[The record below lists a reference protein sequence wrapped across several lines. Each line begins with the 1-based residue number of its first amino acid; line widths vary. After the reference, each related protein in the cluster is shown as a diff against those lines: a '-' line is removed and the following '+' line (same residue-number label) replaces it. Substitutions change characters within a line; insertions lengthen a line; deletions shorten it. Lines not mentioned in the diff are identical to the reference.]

1 MRMQNLIPAVA
12 LCCATAVYGQ
22 APPSGVLP
30 ITYAQ
35 VPVIKANTRAVAVDV
50 VVTKG
55 QDEPVTALRKQDFV
69 LREDGKPQAIDFFEE
84 HTMPVASAALAPL
97 PAMPPHV
104 YTNVPTGPQSDSVNV
119 LLLDSLNTPRQDQ
132 SYVHQQIVAFLKT
145 MKPDAR
151 IAIFTLGSKLRLIR
165 GFSDDPAA
173 LRAAV
178 DSKKFGFDPVT
189 TNVSRTHQ
197 DDEED
202 QAEVAARQRNL
213 GGQGRTTAGIA
224 ALQAGQAEFADFET
238 DQRAVMT
245 LEALQNLGR
254 YLAGIP
260 GRKNLIWFS
269 SSYPVYFFP
278 KSLEK
283 QLFNSSHREFNN
295 EIKQTADL
303 LTLSKVAVYPIDAEG
318 MMRNYKEDAEHYAG
332 PGLLAY
338 QEMANERAEKMS
350 AMEQIAADTGGE
362 AIFNSNDLNAALSR
376 VIHNGDHY
384 YTIVYTPT
392 NKEMN
397 GQFRKID
404 VKLNAGKFKL
414 AYRRGYYA
422 DDAAVLARA
431 DNAKDGGNAG
441 KSDTA
446 TKQDVNATTNRLQSM
461 MVRGMPSSMQIL
473 YGVRVAPADPQPAAN
488 ASRAG
493 RNKQLTGP
501 TKRYSVDFLIDAKM
515 VHLEPTAK
523 GTHSGQ
529 VQVELLAYDHDGKA
543 LNWAGGTLR
552 MDLDAAT
559 YTDTLKSGLKGHA
572 EIDVPDTDV
581 YLATGVYD
589 VETGKAGTLEVALNT
604 YAKPATVA
612 VK

>member
-1 MRMQNLIPAVA
+1 MRVRILLSVAAAGCGCLVA
-12 LCCATAVYGQ
+12 LHAQTAG
-22 APPSGVLP
+22 PTVLP
-30 ITYAQ
+30 VTYGQ

-69 LREDGKPQAIDFFEE
+69 LMEDGKPQAIDFFEE
-84 HTMPVASAALAPL
+84 HTVPIASAVLAPQ
-97 PAMPPHV
+97 PALPPHV
-104 YTNVPTGPQSDSVNV
+104 YTNVPAAPQSDAVNV

-145 MKPDAR
+145 TKPDAR
-151 IAIFTLGSKLRLIR
+151 IAIFTLGLKLRLIQ
-165 GFSDDPAA
+165 GFSDDPAV

-178 DSKKFGFDPVT
+178 ESKKFGFDAVT

-202 QAEVAARQRNL
+202 QDEVAARQRNL
-213 GGQGRTTAGIA
+213 GGGGRTTAGIA
-224 ALQAGQAEFADFET
+224 ALQSGQAEFSNFET
-238 DQRAVMT
+238 DQRAVIT

-278 KSLEK
+278 RSLEK
-283 QLFNSSHREFNN
+283 QPFNNNHREFNN

-318 MMRNYKEDAEHYAG
+318 MMQNYKENAEHYAK
-332 PGLLAY
+332 PEMPDF
-338 QEMANERAEKMS
+338 QNMANERAEKMS

-362 AIFNSNDLNAALSR
+362 AIFNSNGLNAALSR

-404 VKLNAGKFKL
+404 VKLDQGKYKL

-422 DDAAVLARA
+422 DDAVALAKA
-431 DNAKDGGNAG
+431 DGAQNSAKDGKTDAAAN
-441 KSDTA
+441 S
-446 TKQDVNATTNRLQSM
+446 TTDRLQSL
-461 MVRGMPSSMQIL
+461 MVRGMPSSTQIL
-473 YGVRVAPADPQPAAN
+473 YGVKVVPANPQPAAN
-488 ASRAG
+488 APRAG
-493 RNKQLTGP
+493 RNKKLTGP

-515 VHLEPTAK
+515 VHLEPTPK

-529 VQVELLAYDHDGKA
+529 VQVELLAYNHDGKP

-559 YTDTLKSGLKGHA
+559 YADTLKSGLKGHA

-589 VETGKAGTLEVALNT
+589 AETGKAGTLEVALNAD
-604 YAKPATVA
+604 AKPATVA
-612 VK
+612 AK

>member
-1 MRMQNLIPAVA
+1 MHVRILLSVAAAGCSCLVA
-12 LCCATAVYGQ
+12 LAQTAG
-22 APPSGVLP
+22 PTLLP
-30 ITYAQ
+30 VTYAQ
-35 VPVIKANTRAVAVDV
+35 ASVIKANTRAVAVDV

-69 LREDGKPQAIDFFEE
+69 LTEDGKPQAIDFFEE
-84 HTMPVASAALAPL
+84 HTVPMVSAAMAPL
-97 PAMPPHV
+97 PALPPHV
-104 YTNVPTGPQSDSVNV
+104 YTNVPAAPQSDAVNV

-151 IAIFTLGSKLRLIR
+151 IAIFTLGSKLRLVQ
-165 GFSDDPAA
+165 GFSDDPAL
-173 LRAAV
+173 LRAAI
-178 DSKKFGFDPVT
+178 DNKKFGFDQVT

-213 GGQGRTTAGIA
+213 GGGGRTTAGIA
-224 ALQAGQAEFADFET
+224 ALQSGQAEFANFET
-238 DQRAVMT
+238 DQRAVIT
-245 LEALQNLGR
+245 LEALQKLGR

-283 QLFNSSHREFNN
+283 QPFNNNHREFNN

-318 MMRNYKEDAEHYAG
+318 MMQNYKENAEHIDMPKL
-332 PGLLAY
+332 PGL
-338 QEMANERAEKMS
+338 QEMASERAEKMS

-404 VKLNAGKFKL
+404 VKLDQGKYKL

-422 DDAAVLARA
+422 DDAVALAKTDSA
-431 DNAKDGGNAG
+431 KNNAKDE
-441 KSDTA
+441 KT
-446 TKQDVNATTNRLQSM
+446 DVAANGTTDRLQSL
-461 MVRGMPSSMQIL
+461 MVRGMPSSTQIL
-473 YGVRVAPADPQPAAN
+473 YGVKVVLADPQPAAS
-488 ASRAG
+488 APRAG
-493 RNKQLTGP
+493 RNKKLTGP

-515 VHLEPTAK
+515 VHLEPTPK

-559 YTDTLKSGLKGHA
+559 YADTLKSGLKGHA

-589 VETGKAGTLEVALNT
+589 VETGKAGTLEVTLNAD
-604 YAKPATVA
+604 AKSATVA
-612 VK
+612 MK

>member
-1 MRMQNLIPAVA
+1 MRVRILLSVAVA
-12 LCCATAVYGQ
+12 GCGCLVALHAQTA
-22 APPSGVLP
+22 APAMVPA
-30 ITYAQ
+30 TYAQ
-35 VPVIKANTRAVAVDV
+35 VPVIKANARAVAVDV

-55 QDEPVTALRKQDFV
+55 QDEPVTALRKEDFI
-69 LREDGKPQAIDFFEE
+69 LMEDGKPQVIDFFEE
-84 HTMPVASAALAPL
+84 HTAPVASAAVLAPL

-104 YTNVPTGPQSDSVNV
+104 YTNVPSAPQSDSVNV

-132 SYVHQQIVAFLKT
+132 SYVHQQIVTFLKT

-151 IAIFTLGSKLRLIR
+151 IAIFTLGSKLRLIQ
-165 GFSDDPAA
+165 GFSDDPAL

-178 DSKKFGFDPVT
+178 DSNKFGFDPVT

-202 QAEVAARQRNL
+202 RDEVAARQRNL
-213 GGQGRTTAGIA
+213 GGSGRSTEGIA
-224 ALQAGQAEFADFET
+224 ALQSGQAAFASFET
-238 DQRAVMT
+238 DQRTVIT

-283 QLFNSSHREFNN
+283 QPFNNNHREFNN

-318 MMRNYKEDAEHYAG
+318 MMQNYKENAEHIDMPKL
-332 PGLLAY
+332 PGH

-362 AIFNSNDLNAALSR
+362 AIFNSNDLNAALSH

-397 GQFRKID
+397 GQFRKIN
-404 VKLNAGKFKL
+404 VKLNEGKYKL

-422 DDAAVLARA
+422 DDAVVLAKA
-431 DNAKDGGNAG
+431 DGAKGT
-441 KSDTA
+441 KSDVA
-446 TKQDVNATTNRLQSM
+446 VKQNVDSTTDRLQSL
-461 MVRGMPSSMQIL
+461 MVRGMPSSTQIL
-473 YGVRVAPADPQPAAN
+473 YGVKVVPADPQPASN
-488 ASRAG
+488 APRAG
-493 RNKQLTGP
+493 RNKKLTGP
-501 TKRYSVDFLIDAKM
+501 TRRYSVDFLIDAKM
-515 VHLEPTAK
+515 VHLEPTPK
-523 GTHSGQ
+523 GTHSGE

-559 YTDTLKSGLKGHA
+559 YADTLKSGLKGHA
-572 EIDVPDTDV
+572 EIDVPVTDV

-589 VETGKAGTLEVALNT
+589 LETGKAGTLEVALDAG
-604 YAKPATVA
+604 AKPVA
-612 VK
+612 VAAK